1 MAMPSD
7 PILLR
12 KFPVAAGIL
21 FGLGLGGFVD
31 GIVLH
36 QLLQWHHRR
45 GICSPPDTVENLK
58 LNTTW
63 DGIFHTGTYIFVVA
77 GLFSLWQS
85 AHRRHLY
92 WSNKMLIGTLLLG
105 WGSFNFV
112 EGIID
117 HEVLGVHHVNEI
129 VAQSQQIYWDTGFLV
144 WGLAMIAVGWAMVRT
159 GRQKAAYVERSLLFA
174 QANSALGHL
183 FEFRGPVGSRNASG

>member
-1 MAMPSD
+1 MAMPLD

-36 QLLQWHHRR
+36 QLLQWHHML
-45 GICSPPDTVENLK
+45 SSWYPTNTVENLK

-63 DGIFHTGTYIFVVA
+63 DGIFHTGTYLFVVA
-77 GLFSLWQS
+77 GLFTLWQS

-105 WGSFNFV
+105 WGFFNFV

-144 WGLAMIAVGWAMVRT
+144 WGIAMIAAGWAMVRT
-159 GRQKAAYVERSLLFA
+159 GRQKAAYVERSL
-174 QANSALGHL
+174 
-183 FEFRGPVGSRNASG
+183 